1 MAVMNWREWL
11 VGRESTA
18 ETSEPR
24 TEVVGRIASL
34 LEELPPDRA
43 RFVAA
48 FAYHLARIA
57 HADHLMND
65 AERDMLSRLV
75 VEESGL
81 PGEEIADVID
91 LVARESWL
99 FRGTEDY
106 RVMREFDALATREQ
120 KLGLIRCLFA
130 ISAADEEVVTKE
142 DNEIRRIAL
151 ALKIS
156 HEEFVAARATVR
168 EHLAVLRKTGGI
180 R

>member
-1 MAVMNWREWL
+1 MCSSDL
-11 VGRESTA
+11 
-18 ETSEPR
+18 
-24 TEVVGRIASL
+24 
-34 LEELPPDRA
+34 PDRA

-57 HADHLMND
+57 HADHVMND
-65 AERDMLSRLV
+65 VERETLSRLV
-75 VEESGL
+75 AEESGL
-81 PGEEIADVID
+81 PAAEIVEVID

-106 RVMREFDALATREQ
+106 RVMREFDALATPEQ

-142 DNEIRRIAL
+142 DNEIRHIAL

-156 HEEFVAARATVR
+156 HDDFIAARATVR
-168 EHLAVLRKTGGI
+168 EHLAVLRTRGGVK
-180 R
+180 